1 MSPSREGPV
10 IGIDG
15 DNVISKEEFLRV
27 QRDVWQISAP
37 EALESFTKLDT
48 DGDGTMSRHE
58 FIRAVREYFLS
69 HDPHALGSVFF
80 GRP

>member
-1 MSPSREGPV
+1 M
-10 IGIDG
+10 
-15 DNVISKEEFLRV
+15 
-27 QRDVWQISAP
+27 QRDMWQISAP

-48 DGDGTMSRHE
+48 DGDGTISRHE

-69 HDPHALGSVFF
+69 HDPHAPGSVFF